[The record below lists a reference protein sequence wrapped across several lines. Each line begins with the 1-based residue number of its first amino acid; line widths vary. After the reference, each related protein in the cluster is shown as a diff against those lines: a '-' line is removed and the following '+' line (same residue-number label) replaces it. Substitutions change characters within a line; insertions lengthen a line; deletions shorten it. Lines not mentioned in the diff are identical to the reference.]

1 MIPIANV
8 HVAHRPP
15 QIQYNHSWANLETV
29 VYKGYVLVIG
39 GKSMLITRIPR
50 RLYKL

>member
-1 MIPIANV
+1 MILIANV
-8 HVAHRPP
+8 HVVTTCEDSFYVAHRPP

-39 GKSMLITRIPR
+39 G
-50 RLYKL
+50 